1 MGISRLNNRELAECR
16 VQMVLA
22 KQDLPKLAVT
32 VVITAFMFVASIMM
46 DSEPATPRMYL
57 TVFLGV
63 VGLIGFI
70 ASFGCF
76 LYVFIE
82 DYHLPKRKI
91 QRETLMVA
99 ELGD

>member
-46 DSEPATPRMYL
+46 DSEPATP
-57 TVFLGV
+57 LGV

-70 ASFGCF
+70 ASAGGF
-76 LYVFIE
+76 LFVFIE